1 MAIALLELTQHAN
14 GDVLE
19 QLVVVTFAKATAWP
33 LRSKKGEVTC
43 CRLFAQVG
51 NGVPGVPPSVRALL
65 ERVALSGLEQLAR
78 CGGSE
83 EQGVLAPS
91 RVHVTVD

>member
-19 QLVVVTFAKATAWP
+19 QLGVVTFAEATAWP

-43 CRLFAQVG
+43 
-51 NGVPGVPPSVRALL
+51 
-65 ERVALSGLEQLAR
+65 
-78 CGGSE
+78 
-83 EQGVLAPS
+83 
-91 RVHVTVD
+91 